1 MSSDCDA
8 ATHCH
13 SQWLTHNHSLTPLGA
28 SVRFCC
34 FERFSHTAAQLPI
47 PLSPPLTHSH
57 SHSHTHFQ
65 LPPNSSLPTPSH
77 PHTHTHTCSCG
88 VPSHTHTHTHTQSR
102 HSRCLSNQKQT
113 PQQRITPAFFL
124 PSRLLVFATDC
135 LLLHDSS
142 SRRPRRVCSTVLRL

>member
-65 LPPNSSLPTPSH
+65 LPPNSSLPP
-77 PHTHTHTCSCG
+77 PHTHTHTHTRSCG
-88 VPSHTHTHTHTQSR
+88 VPSHTHTHTHTVTSQSLPLQPKTDTTTTNN
-102 HSRCLSNQKQT
+102 SCL
-113 PQQRITPAFFL
+113 L